1 MKSNG
6 FRRWLLRAYPARFR
20 DEYGQE
26 MSRLYTEQPR
36 DAAENGWRGPPLVVL
51 RVIVD
56 TLRTA
61 PREHLYLIREDV
73 RHALRALT
81 KAPGFALVAVSTL
94 AIGIGATT
102 AMFSVADAVLWRA
115 LPFAEP
121 SRLVRVAEAR
131 IDTAIPTYSSLP
143 NYADWQDQSDV
154 FESMAAF
161 TDQSLDLTG
170 VAEPEHLNAT
180 QITASLLPRLGA
192 RPLLGRNF
200 LPAEDVRGASPT
212 AILSHQLWRR
222 AFGADP
228 DVLGRPIVLSDRVFT
243 VVAVMP
249 ADFKFPVQVD
259 PIDVYTPIGIDEF
272 QQMRARDGRLVHVIA
287 RLKHAMTIQGA
298 QDQMA
303 LIARRLEQAHPGTN
317 DGWGVLVQP
326 MHEWVSGS
334 NRAVLLTLLGAVASV
349 LLMTCVNLASLVLA
363 RTARRWRDFAVRT
376 ALRHEVMIP
385 GRLAHAV
392 MT

>member
-1 MKSNG
+1 
-6 FRRWLLRAYPARFR
+6 
-20 DEYGQE
+20 
-26 MSRLYTEQPR
+26 
-36 DAAENGWRGPPLVVL
+36 
-51 RVIVD
+51 
-56 TLRTA
+56 
-61 PREHLYLIREDV
+61 
-73 RHALRALT
+73 
-81 KAPGFALVAVSTL
+81 
-94 AIGIGATT
+94 
-102 AMFSVADAVLWRA
+102 
-115 LPFAEP
+115 
-121 SRLVRVAEAR
+121 
-131 IDTAIPTYSSLP
+131 
-143 NYADWQDQSDV
+143 
-154 FESMAAF
+154 
-161 TDQSLDLTG
+161 
-170 VAEPEHLNAT
+170 
-180 QITASLLPRLGA
+180 
-192 RPLLGRNF
+192 
-200 LPAEDVRGASPT
+200 
-212 AILSHQLWRR
+212 LSHQLWRR

-363 RTARRWRDFAVRT
+363 RTARRWRDFGVRT